1 MTILQEIRADKEIQ
15 ELQEKL
21 YEATGE
27 KLLFNLDC
35 YFGVED
41 FKEHLKQCVEKGK
54 IFLRPCD
61 RQAYHRFDRINKDTD
76 TTTH

>member
-15 ELQEKL
+15 VLQEKL

-35 YFGVED
+35 YYGVED
-41 FKEHLKQCVEKGK
+41 FK
-54 IFLRPCD
+54 
-61 RQAYHRFDRINKDTD
+61 
-76 TTTH
+76 